1 MIQIRKADERGHA
14 NHGWLDSWHSFSFAD
29 YFDPQHMGFSVLRVI
44 NDDRI
49 APGAGFPTHSHR
61 DMEIITYLLH
71 GALEHKDSMGNG
83 SVIHPGEIQRM
94 SAGRGISHSEFNA
107 SENEEAHLLQIW
119 IEPKVRGITPSYA
132 QKYFAAA
139 GKARS
144 MNLLASPDGEDGSIT
159 IHQDARLYAANLQDN
174 EELSYSIPPGRRVY
188 IHLARGK
195 LELNGHELEAGDGAK
210 IWDENINILSIAAG
224 SEALLF
230 DLP

>member
-49 APGAGFPTHSHR
+49 TPGAGFPTHSHR

-94 SAGRGISHSEFNA
+94 SAGSGISHSEFNA

-132 QKYFAAA
+132 QKSFAAA

-144 MNLLASPDGEDGSIT
+144 MNLLVSPDGEDGSIT